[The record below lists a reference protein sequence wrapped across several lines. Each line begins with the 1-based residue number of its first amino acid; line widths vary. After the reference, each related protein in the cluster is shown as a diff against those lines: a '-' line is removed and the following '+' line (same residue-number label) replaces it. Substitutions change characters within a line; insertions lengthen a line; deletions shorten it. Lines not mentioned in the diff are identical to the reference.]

1 MSERELSRHDQ
12 VLMGLVW
19 SLQASAMQQ
28 MGKIQNPVTGEM
40 DRNLEAARSSIDV
53 LEMLKVKCRT
63 DTPEEILR
71 MLDGAVMDL
80 QLNYMDEM
88 KKEQAGADSAGE
100 EPAAEAPEPPEAS
113 EGAPDEETSEA
124 DG

>member
-1 MSERELSRHDQ
+1 MSEKELSRHDQ

-40 DRNLEAARSSIDV
+40 EKNLEGARSSIDV

-71 MLDGAVMDL
+71 MLDSAVMDL
-80 QLNYMDEM
+80 QLNFMDEM
-88 KKEQAGADSAGE
+88 KKEEGGADADSGADADAATAGE
-100 EPAAEAPEPPEAS
+100 SEETPEAN
-113 EGAPDEETSEA
+113 G
-124 DG
+124 

>member
-1 MSERELSRHDQ
+1 MSEMEMSRHDQ

-40 DRNLEAARSSIDV
+40 EKNLEAARSSIDV

-63 DTPEEILR
+63 DTPGEILR

-80 QLNYMDEM
+80 QLNFMDEM
-88 KKEQAGADSAGE
+88 KKEQGGKDADAGE
-100 EPAAEAPEPPEAS
+100 PAEET
-113 EGAPDEETSEA
+113 GAPTGDEETPEA
-124 DG
+124 DA

>member
-1 MSERELSRHDQ
+1 MGMTRHDQ

-28 MGKIQNPVTGEM
+28 MGKIQDPVTGEM
-40 DRNLEAARSSIDV
+40 QKNLEQARSSIDV
-53 LEMLKVKCRT
+53 LEMLKVKCRV

-80 QLNYMDEM
+80 QLNFMDEM
-88 KKEQAGADSAGE
+88 KKETAGAAEDT
-100 EPAAEAPEPPEAS
+100 PPAEADEEAAADEASPESPEA
-113 EGAPDEETSEA
+113 EG
-124 DG
+124 